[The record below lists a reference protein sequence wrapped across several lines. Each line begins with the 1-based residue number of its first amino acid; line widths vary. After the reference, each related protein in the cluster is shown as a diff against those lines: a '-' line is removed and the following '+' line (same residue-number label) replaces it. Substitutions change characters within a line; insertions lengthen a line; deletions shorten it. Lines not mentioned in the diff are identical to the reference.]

1 MDQGRSDGR
10 CRRQKNKRWTVQL
23 PPHLKKNERID
34 WMMIMM
40 MFQVLVALA
49 LLSLCAIHSLKVEYD
64 HHNNSTS
71 KHHDDDDTGGVVSST
86 SCGVDNSMKA
96 DCGYFGIQE
105 SDCLSKGC
113 CWYAVNDGGKTPW
126 CFYGTQSTD
135 LGYSLSDMK
144 ETPTGYV
151 GILSLIGSGSTTYG
165 EDIKQLTLEVVFE
178 TVDIVRVKITDSHVK
193 RWEVP
198 ETIISRPHATKRP
211 DNGNDDDS
219 SSVTLNYKFAY
230 TESPFTFEVIRI
242 KDNRS
247 LFKLDSTLIYKNQYL
262 EVTTAID
269 QDAYT
274 YGLGESTRLNQALAS
289 DRTYT
294 LWAAD
299 IAALGFNQNL
309 YGSFPYY
316 IQMVHGTAHG
326 AMLMNSNGMD
336 VTLSSNKLTF
346 KPVGG
351 IIDLYVFRYDLM
363 NE

>member
-1 MDQGRSDGR
+1 MMM
-10 CRRQKNKRWTVQL
+10 
-23 PPHLKKNERID
+23 
-34 WMMIMM
+34 MMIMM
-40 MFQVLVALA
+40 MVALA
-49 LLSLCAIHSLKVEYD
+49 MLSVCVIHSHKVDDE
-64 HHNNSTS
+64 HHNNYTN
-71 KHHDDDDTGGVVSST
+71 HDTGGVSST
-86 SCGVDNSMKA
+86 SCSVDNSMKA

-105 SDCLSKGC
+105 SGCLSKGC

-126 CFYGTQSTD
+126 CFYGTQSSD
-135 LGYSLSDMK
+135 MGYSLSDMK
-144 ETPTGYV
+144 ETSTGYV
-151 GILSLIGSGSTTYG
+151 GILSLIGSGSSTYG
-165 EDIKQLTLEVVFE
+165 EDIKQLTVEVIFE
-178 TVDIVRVKITDSHVK
+178 TVDIVRVKITDSHAK

-198 ETIISRPHATKRP
+198 ESVIPRPHTVKRP
-211 DNGNDDDS
+211 DNGDDG
-219 SSVTLNYKFAY
+219 VALNYKFAY

-242 KDNRS
+242 KDGRS

-269 QDAYT
+269 QEAYT

-316 IQMVHGTAHG
+316 IQMVRGSAHG

-351 IIDLYVFRYDLM
+351 IIDLYVFRYFQ
-363 NE
+363 

>member
-1 MDQGRSDGR
+1 
-10 CRRQKNKRWTVQL
+10 
-23 PPHLKKNERID
+23 
-34 WMMIMM
+34 MMMKM
-40 MFQVLVALA
+40 MFQQLVALA
-49 LLSLCAIHSLKVEYD
+49 LLSLCVIHSHKVEYD
-64 HHNNSTS
+64 NHNSSNSINHH
-71 KHHDDDDTGGVVSST
+71 HHDGDYDKGVSST
-86 SCGVDNSMKA
+86 SCSVDNSMKA

-126 CFYGTQSTD
+126 CYYGTQSTD
-135 LGYSLSDMK
+135 MGYSLSDMK
-144 ETPTGYV
+144 ETSTGYV

-178 TVDIVRVKITDSHVK
+178 TVDIVRVKITDSHAK

-198 ETIISRPHATKRP
+198 ESIIQRPHATKRP
-211 DNGNDDDS
+211 DSNDDG
-219 SSVTLNYKFAY
+219 VALNYKFIY

-242 KDNRS
+242 KDGRS
-247 LFKLDSTLIYKNQYL
+247 LFKLDSTTLIYKNQYL
-262 EVTTAID
+262 EVTTTID
-269 QDAYT
+269 KEAYT

-316 IQMVHGTAHG
+316 IQMVHGSAHG

-336 VTLSSNKLTF
+336 VTLTSNKLTF

-351 IIDLYVFRYDLM
+351 IIDLYVFRYFQ
-363 NE
+363 